1 MQKMITNPIL
11 SALKKTP
18 YASTDDVERDDKKVI
33 ARYFLPGTGCT
44 WYVLE
49 DDGFFTDE
57 DHKDADHIDPQMIVF
72 GAATIGYG
80 LELGSISL
88 KEVFEARGAFGL
100 RAERDISVKPLEETL
115 GTLRKR
121 YGEDWQ

>member
-11 SALKKTP
+11 AALKKTP
-18 YASTDDVERDDKKVI
+18 YASTDGTPRDEKKVI

-49 DDGFFTDE
+49 DDSFFADE
-57 DHKDADHIDPQMIVF
+57 AKTQPEENMVVF
-72 GAATIGYG
+72 GAATLGYG

-88 KEVFEARGAFGL
+88 KEIFETRGPLGL

-121 YGEDWQ
+121 YCEEWQ

>member
-11 SALKKTP
+11 AALKKTP
-18 YASTDDVERDDKKVI
+18 YASTDGTPRDEKKVI

-49 DDGFFTDE
+49 DDSFFADE
-57 DHKDADHIDPQMIVF
+57 AKTQPEENMVVF
-72 GAATIGYG
+72 GAATLGYG

-88 KEVFEARGAFGL
+88 KEIFETRGPFGL

-121 YGEDWQ
+121 YCEEWH

>member
-11 SALKKTP
+11 AALKKTP
-18 YASTDDVERDDKKVI
+18 YASTAGTTRDEKKVI

-49 DDGFFTDE
+49 DDSFFADE
-57 DHKDADHIDPQMIVF
+57 AKTHPEENMVVF
-72 GAATIGYG
+72 GAATLGYG
-80 LELGSISL
+80 LELGPISL
-88 KEVFEARGAFGL
+88 KEIFETLGPFGL

-121 YGEDWQ
+121 YCEEWH

>member
-11 SALKKTP
+11 AALKKTP
-18 YASTDDVERDDKKVI
+18 YASTDGTPRDEKKVI
-33 ARYFLPGTGCT
+33 ARYFLPGTACT

-49 DDGFFTDE
+49 DDSFFE
-57 DHKDADHIDPQMIVF
+57 DDAKTKPEENMVVF
-72 GAATIGYG
+72 GAATLGYG
-80 LELGSISL
+80 LELGPISL
-88 KEVFEARGAFGL
+88 KDVFEARGQFGL

-121 YGEDWQ
+121 YCEDWM

>member
-11 SALKKTP
+11 AALKKTP
-18 YASTDDVERDDKKVI
+18 YASTDGTPRDEKKVI

-49 DDGFFTDE
+49 DDSFFADE
-57 DHKDADHIDPQMIVF
+57 AKTQPEENMVVF
-72 GAATIGYG
+72 GAATLGYG

-88 KEVFEARGAFGL
+88 KEIFETRGPFGL

-121 YGEDWQ
+121 YCEDWQ

>member
-18 YASTDDVERDDKKVI
+18 YASTDGTPRDEKKVI

-49 DDGFFTDE
+49 DDSFFADE
-57 DHKDADHIDPQMIVF
+57 AKTQPEENMVVF
-72 GAATIGYG
+72 GAATLGYG
-80 LELGSISL
+80 LELGPISL
-88 KEVFEARGAFGL
+88 KEIFETRGPFGL
-100 RAERDISVKPLEETL
+100 QAERDISVKPLAETL
-115 GTLRKR
+115 ETLRER